1 MDGSAKARLS
11 IAGAVAALLAAA
23 ASAFALAAGGAA
35 GDDGV
40 TRITMTDGAIAI
52 ESSQLP
58 AGRRVV
64 EVVNE
69 GTAEH
74 ELVVLRTSKPADA
87 LPVGLHGVSIKQ
99 AGELVIGE
107 DHLASRHE
115 HEPGT
120 VLGLLPGESQRH
132 QVDLKPGSYVV
143 YCQTGSHYLAGERT
157 SFAVE

>member
-23 ASAFALAAGGAA
+23 ASAFAFAAGGAA
-35 GDDGV
+35 DDGA

-64 EVVNE
+64 EAVNE
-69 GTAEH
+69 GRAEH

-87 LPVGLHGVSIKQ
+87 LPVGLHGVSIRQ

-157 SFAVE
+157 SFTVE